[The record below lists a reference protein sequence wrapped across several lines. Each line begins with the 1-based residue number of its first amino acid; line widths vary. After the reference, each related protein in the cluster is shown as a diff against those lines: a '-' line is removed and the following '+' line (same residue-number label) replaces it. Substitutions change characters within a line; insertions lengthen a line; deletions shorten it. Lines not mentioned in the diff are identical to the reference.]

1 MRCASSFYYIVLKE
15 NFMEWSKYNFLFED
29 SNNFFLYNSLSN
41 SFAELS
47 KETFGF
53 IRTNRNNI
61 EILGKDKELFDN
73 LCLMKAIVKSDKDE
87 YDKIK
92 FYALAE
98 RFNNR
103 RLDLTINPTL
113 ACNFA
118 CPYCFEED
126 HRNIYMSEN
135 TENEIIEFIKQ
146 YKSITNINVTWFGGE
161 PLLAFSRIE
170 SLTKKIIELGINYKA
185 GIISNGYL
193 LNKEI
198 ASNFE
203 SLHIN
208 SIQITLDGLADI
220 HDSRRRLKSGGRTFD
235 KILSNIG
242 ILNEISPQT
251 KVLIRVNIDK
261 TNMDDFVDLYKL
273 IQSKQYHNTYISP
286 AFVDDISQQNMNP
299 CIFNQTDKAEFIKGL
314 LIKYNLDFS
323 LLYPSSSRHECA
335 VRNPFSVV
343 IGPEGEL
350 YKCWND
356 VGNKNRIYGYLNGT
370 ITNESVLLDYL
381 MRADPFEDKKC
392 RRCKFIPVCSG
403 GCPYNRLAIMKN
415 SSKETSC
422 LIQKNYLKTFLSL
435 HYNSKKSID

>member
-1 MRCASSFYYIVLKE
+1 
-15 NFMEWSKYNFLFED
+15 MEWSKYNFLFED

-242 ILNEISPQT
+242 I
-251 KVLIRVNIDK
+251 
-261 TNMDDFVDLYKL
+261 
-273 IQSKQYHNTYISP
+273 
-286 AFVDDISQQNMNP
+286 
-299 CIFNQTDKAEFIKGL
+299 
-314 LIKYNLDFS
+314 
-323 LLYPSSSRHECA
+323 
-335 VRNPFSVV
+335 
-343 IGPEGEL
+343 
-350 YKCWND
+350 
-356 VGNKNRIYGYLNGT
+356 
-370 ITNESVLLDYL
+370 
-381 MRADPFEDKKC
+381 
-392 RRCKFIPVCSG
+392 
-403 GCPYNRLAIMKN
+403 
-415 SSKETSC
+415 
-422 LIQKNYLKTFLSL
+422 
-435 HYNSKKSID
+435 

>member
-185 GIISNGYL
+185 GI
-193 LNKEI
+193 
-198 ASNFE
+198 
-203 SLHIN
+203 N

-323 LLYPSSSRHECA
+323 LLYPSGSRHECA